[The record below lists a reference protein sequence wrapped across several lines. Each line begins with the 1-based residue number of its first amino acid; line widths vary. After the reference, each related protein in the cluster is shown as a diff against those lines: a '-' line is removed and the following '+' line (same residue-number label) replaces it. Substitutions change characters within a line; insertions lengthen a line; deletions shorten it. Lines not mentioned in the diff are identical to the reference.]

1 MSKRDYYEV
10 LGVAKTASDDEL
22 KKAYRKLARQYHP
35 DVNKDNPEAAEKFKE
50 ISEAYSVLSD
60 AEKRRMY
67 DQVGHAAF
75 DGTAGAGGGFGGF
88 GGGGFGGFSGG
99 FGGFE
104 DLFDMFGGG
113 GGRQARPR
121 GPEPG
126 ADLRYDLSMKFEE
139 ATAPLE
145 KKVTI
150 SKFAKCDACDGSGET
165 SDSHSETC
173 PDCNGSGHV
182 NVMQNTLFGRVQTM
196 TTCPKCQ
203 GRGKIIKNPC
213 KKCHGQGR
221 VKKPKEITIKIPAG
235 VDTGTRLRV
244 TGEGDAGERGA
255 PNGDLYVYITVKPH
269 ELFERDERNN
279 IWCEMPINIVQA
291 TLGTEVDVPTLE
303 EGKVKKVTLK
313 VPAGTQPDAVLRIKG
328 KGFPSLRRGAPQGD
342 QLVRVKVIVP
352 KNITD
357 KQRKVLEDFSKVD
370 GSIASSE
377 EKGFWKK
384 IKNMLS

>member
-1 MSKRDYYEV
+1 MSKKDYYEV
-10 LGVAKTASDDEL
+10 LGVAKAASEDDL

-67 DQVGHAAF
+67 DQVGHSAF
-75 DGTAGAGGGFGGF
+75 DGTAGAGGGGGGF
-88 GGGGFGGFSGG
+88 GGGFGGFNSG

-113 GGRQARPR
+113 GGGRARPR

-126 ADLRYDLSMKFEE
+126 ADLRYDLSIKFEE

-145 KKVTI
+145 KKVTVNKYA
-150 SKFAKCDACDGSGET
+150 SCDVCDGTGET
-165 SDSHSETC
+165 DDSHAETC

-182 NVMQNTLFGRVQTM
+182 NVTQNTLFGRVQTM
-196 TTCPKCQ
+196 ATCSRCQ
-203 GRGKIIKNPC
+203 GSGKIIKNPC

-255 PNGDLYVYITVKPH
+255 PNGDLYVYITVKQH
-269 ELFERDERNN
+269 ELFVRDERNN
-279 IWCEMPINIVQA
+279 IWCEMPVNIVQA

-303 EGKVKKVTLK
+303 DGKVKKVTLK

-328 KGFPSLRRGAPQGD
+328 KGFPSLRKGYPQGD
-342 QLVRVKVIVP
+342 QMVRVKVIVP
-352 KNITD
+352 KNITE
-357 KQRKVLEDFSKVD
+357 KQRNVLEEFGKVD
-370 GSIASSE
+370 GSIASTE

-384 IKNMLS
+384 IKNMLN